1 MPVMNGYEATARLRK
16 MGFEAPIIAVTGHTG
31 KFDRQKCLD
40 AGCND
45 YIAKPYER
53 TKLVKMISEYLGRWG
68 RGSEGGGDET
78 RTENQPAL
86 AASAM

>member
-16 MGFEAPIIAVTGHTG
+16 MGFEAPIIAVTGHTD

-53 TKLVKMISEYLGRWG
+53 TKLVKMISECLEASG
-68 RGSEGGGDET
+68 RGSEGGSDET
-78 RTENQPAL
+78 QRENQPAL
-86 AASAM
+86 AASGM